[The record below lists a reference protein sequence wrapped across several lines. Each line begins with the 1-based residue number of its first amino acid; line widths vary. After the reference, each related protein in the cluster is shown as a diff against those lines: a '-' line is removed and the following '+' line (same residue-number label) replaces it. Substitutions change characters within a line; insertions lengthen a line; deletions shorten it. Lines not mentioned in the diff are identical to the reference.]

1 MKRRWEEGDVL
12 KKVVQELAVVSIS
25 SVTAGHSCSLMLK

>member
-12 KKVVQELAVVSIS
+12 KKVVQELAVVSIP
-25 SVTAGHSCSLMLK
+25 SVTTVIPAV